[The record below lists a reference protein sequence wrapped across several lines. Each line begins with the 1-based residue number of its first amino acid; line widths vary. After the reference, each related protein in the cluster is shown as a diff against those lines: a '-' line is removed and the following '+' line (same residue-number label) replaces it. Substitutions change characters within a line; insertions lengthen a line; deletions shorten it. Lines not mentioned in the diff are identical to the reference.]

1 MHTPVPSSCHGVRRM
16 HFLMIEG
23 RHDRHIGQ
31 CTRITFIALTSTLTC
46 EEDCRMLFSPG
57 SDEIY
62 KESLALHQ
70 DKKGKLG
77 IRSKVPLKT
86 KHDLSLAYTPGV
98 AEVCRQIADNK
109 NLVYR
114 YTLKSNTIAIVTDGS
129 AVLGLGNIGGYA
141 AIPVMEG
148 KAILFKEFAGID
160 AFPICFESSR
170 TDFINY
176 IRNIAPVFG
185 GINLEDIAA
194 PRCFEVEDALQDI
207 GIPVMHDDQHGTAVV
222 VLAAL
227 INACRV
233 TGKKFE
239 EVNIVICGAGAAGY
253 AITRLLKCIGY
264 NPDVCTTVN
273 EIIVCDTRGTIFRG
287 REGLY
292 QNKYK
297 FILAEETNRRALAG
311 SLADAMAGAD
321 VFIGVS
327 APGVVT
333 EEMIRSMDPDPI
345 VFAMANPVP
354 EIWPDQAKLAGAG
367 IVGTGRSDFPN
378 QINNVLAFPGIF
390 RGALDAHATRIT
402 DEMKIAAAHAIAD
415 YLPRPQRERILPN
428 ILDKDVT
435 KAVAKAVADAAEKCG
450 CSRHV

>member
-1 MHTPVPSSCHGVRRM
+1 
-16 HFLMIEG
+16 
-23 RHDRHIGQ
+23 
-31 CTRITFIALTSTLTC
+31 
-46 EEDCRMLFSPG
+46 MLFSPE

-62 KESLALHQ
+62 KEALALHAKHQ
-70 DKKGKLG
+70 GKLE
-77 IRSKVPLKT
+77 IRSKVPLVS

-98 AEVCRQIADNK
+98 AEVCREIAKDK
-109 NLVYR
+109 NLAYR
-114 YTLKSNTIAIVTDGS
+114 YTMKANTIAIVTDGS

-160 AFPICFESSR
+160 AIPICFENYE
-170 TDFINY
+170 TDFTDQ

-194 PRCFEVEDALQDI
+194 PRCFEVEDALQEI

-227 INACRV
+227 INACKV

-239 EVNIVICGAGAAGY
+239 ELNIVICGAGAAGY
-253 AITRLLKCIGY
+253 AISRLLKCIGY
-264 NPDVCTTVN
+264 DPNVCTTVH
-273 EIIVCDTRGTIFRG
+273 EIIVCDTHGTIFRG

-292 QNKYK
+292 KNKYK
-297 FILAEETNRRALAG
+297 FILAEETNHRALAG
-311 SLADAMAGAD
+311 SLADAMKGAD
-321 VFIGVS
+321 VFVGVS
-327 APGVVT
+327 GPCIVT
-333 EEMIRSMDPDPI
+333 EEMVRSMNRDAI

-354 EIWPDQAKLAGAG
+354 EIWPDEARNGGAA

-390 RGALDAHATRIT
+390 RGALDARATRIS

-415 YLPRPQRERILPN
+415 CVPEPHKDRILPD
-428 ILDKDVT
+428 ILDRKVT
-435 KAVAKAVADAAEKCG
+435 MAVAAAVAKAAGECD
-450 CSRHV
+450 CSRKL

>member
-1 MHTPVPSSCHGVRRM
+1 
-16 HFLMIEG
+16 
-23 RHDRHIGQ
+23 
-31 CTRITFIALTSTLTC
+31 
-46 EEDCRMLFSPG
+46 MLFSPG
-57 SDEIY
+57 SDDIY
-62 KESLALHQ
+62 KEALVLHE
-70 DKKGKLG
+70 KHKGKLEV
-77 IRSKVPLKT
+77 RSKVSLKT

-98 AEVCRQIADNK
+98 AEVCREIAKDR
-109 NLVYR
+109 NLAYR
-114 YTLKSNTIAIVTDGS
+114 YTLKANTIAIVTDGS

-160 AFPICFESSR
+160 AFPLCFENYQADF
-170 TDFINY
+170 TDQ

-194 PRCFEVEDALQDI
+194 PKCFEVEDALQDI

-227 INACRV
+227 INACKV

-239 EVNIVICGAGAAGY
+239 DLNIVICGAGAAGY

-273 EIIVCDTRGTIFRG
+273 EIIVCDTKGTIFRG

-297 FILAEETNRRALAG
+297 FIIAEETNRPALAG
-311 SLADAMAGAD
+311 SLADAMTGAD

-327 APGVVT
+327 APGVVN
-333 EEMIRSMDPDPI
+333 EEMIRSMNKDPI

-354 EIWPDQAKLAGAG
+354 EIWPDAAKRAGAG

-390 RGALDAHATRIT
+390 RGALDARATRIT

-415 YLPRPQRERILPN
+415 YLPRPQRDRILPN
-428 ILDKDVT
+428 ILDKEVT
-435 KAVAKAVADAAEKCG
+435 KAVAKAVTDAAEKCG
-450 CSRHV
+450 CSRHI

>member
-1 MHTPVPSSCHGVRRM
+1 MRSIKKRLP
-16 HFLMIEG
+16 
-23 RHDRHIGQ
+23 
-31 CTRITFIALTSTLTC
+31 CTQ
-46 EEDCRMLFSPG
+46 
-57 SDEIY
+57 
-62 KESLALHQ
+62 KHH
-70 DKKGKLG
+70 GKLE
-77 IRSKVPLKT
+77 IRSKVPLKN

-98 AEVCRQIADNK
+98 AEVCREIAKDK
-109 NLVYR
+109 NLAYK
-114 YTLKSNTIAIVTDGS
+114 YTMKANTIAIVTDGS

-160 AFPICFESSR
+160 AFPICFENYE
-170 TDFINY
+170 TDFTDQVK
-176 IRNIAPVFG
+176 NIAPVFG

-194 PRCFEVEDALQDI
+194 PKCFEVEDALQDI

-227 INACRV
+227 LNACKV
-233 TGKKFE
+233 TGKKYE
-239 EVNIVICGAGAAGY
+239 DLNIVICGAGAAGY

-264 NPDVCTTVN
+264 DPNVCTTVH
-273 EIIVCDTRGTIFRG
+273 EIIVCDTQGTIFRG

-292 QNKYK
+292 KNKYK
-297 FILAEETNRRALAG
+297 FIIAEETNRPSRAG
-311 SLADAMAGAD
+311 TLADAMTGAD

-327 APGVVT
+327 GPEIVT
-333 EEMIRSMDPDPI
+333 EEMIRSMNKDPI

-354 EIWPDQAKLAGAG
+354 EIWPDAAKNAGAAV
-367 IVGTGRSDFPN
+367 VGTGRSDFPN

-390 RGALDAHATRIT
+390 RGALDARATRIT

-415 YLPRPQRERILPN
+415 YIKKPQRDRILPN

-435 KAVAKAVADAAEKCG
+435 QAVAKAVAKAAEKCG
-450 CSRHV
+450 CSRKI

>member
-1 MHTPVPSSCHGVRRM
+1 
-16 HFLMIEG
+16 
-23 RHDRHIGQ
+23 
-31 CTRITFIALTSTLTC
+31 
-46 EEDCRMLFSPG
+46 MLFTPG

-62 KESLALHQ
+62 QEALALHEHN
-70 DKKGKLG
+70 KGKLE

-86 KHDLSLAYTPGV
+86 RHDLSLAYTPGV
-98 AEVCRQIADNK
+98 AEVCREIAKDK
-109 NLVYR
+109 TLAYR
-114 YTLKSNTIAIVTDGS
+114 YTMKANTIAIITDGS
-129 AVLGLGNIGGYA
+129 AVLGLGNIGADA

-160 AFPICFESSR
+160 AFPLCFENCQAGFS
-170 TDFINY
+170 DQ

-233 TGKKFE
+233 TGKKYE
-239 EVNIVICGAGAAGY
+239 DLTIVICGAGAAGY

-264 NPDVCTTVN
+264 NPDVCSTVH
-273 EIIVCDTRGTIFRG
+273 ELIVCDTRGTIFRG

-297 FILAEETNRRALAG
+297 FILAEETNRQALAG

-333 EEMIRSMDPDPI
+333 EEMVRSMNKDPV

-354 EIWPDQAKLAGAG
+354 EIWPDAAKRAGAA

-390 RGALDAHATRIT
+390 RGALDARATRIT
-402 DEMKIAAAHAIAD
+402 DEMKIAAAHAIAE
-415 YLPRPQRERILPN
+415 YVPRPKRDHILPN
-428 ILDKDVT
+428 ILDKEVT
-435 KAVAKAVADAAEKCG
+435 KAVAKAVADAAGKCG

>member
-1 MHTPVPSSCHGVRRM
+1 MN
-16 HFLMIEG
+16 
-23 RHDRHIGQ
+23 
-31 CTRITFIALTSTLTC
+31 TFTY
-46 EEDCRMLFSPG
+46 EDWSEMLFSPG

-62 KESLALHQ
+62 KESLAMHA
-70 DKKGKLG
+70 KHHGKLE
-77 IRSKVPLKT
+77 IRSKVPIRN

-98 AEVCRQIADNK
+98 AEVCREIAKDK
-109 NLVYR
+109 NLAYR
-114 YTLKSNTIAIVTDGS
+114 YTMKANTIAIVTDGS

-160 AFPICFESSR
+160 AFPICFENYETNF
-170 TDFINY
+170 TDQVK
-176 IRNIAPVFG
+176 NIAPVFG

-194 PRCFEVEDALQDI
+194 PKCFEVEDALQDI

-227 INACRV
+227 LNACKV

-239 EVNIVICGAGAAGY
+239 DLSIVICGAGAAGY

-264 NPDVCTTVN
+264 DPNVCTTVR

-292 QNKYK
+292 KNKYK
-297 FILAEETNRRALAG
+297 FILAEETNHKALAG
-311 SLADAMAGAD
+311 TLADAMAGAD
-321 VFIGVS
+321 VFVGVS
-327 APGVVT
+327 APGIVT
-333 EEMIRSMDPDPI
+333 EEMVRSMNKDPI
-345 VFAMANPVP
+345 VLAMANPVP
-354 EIWPDQAKLAGAG
+354 EIWPDVAKNGGAAV
-367 IVGTGRSDFPN
+367 VGTGRSDFPN

-390 RGALDAHATRIT
+390 RGALDARATRIT

-415 YLPRPQRERILPN
+415 YVSKPHRDRIMPN
-428 ILDKDVT
+428 ILDKGVT
-435 KAVAKAVADAAEKCG
+435 TTVAAAVAKAAEECR
-450 CSRHV
+450 CSRNI